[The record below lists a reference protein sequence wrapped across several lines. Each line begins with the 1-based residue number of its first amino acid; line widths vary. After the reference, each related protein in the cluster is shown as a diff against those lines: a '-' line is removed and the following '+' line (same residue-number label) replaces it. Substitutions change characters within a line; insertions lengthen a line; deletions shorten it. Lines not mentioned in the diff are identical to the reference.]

1 MGYSFYQTT
10 RSGNKYVLKEKFVEF
25 QEVSAINKYNEMFN
39 DIKEESNPDEIHVV
53 GYTFKNGVIIVAV
66 TYFDECLECGAM
78 YEEFDIA
85 LEDFIEYLQND

>member
-1 MGYSFYQTT
+1 MDQKSINNFVINIKASFI
-10 RSGNKYVLKEKFVEF
+10 
-25 QEVSAINKYNEMFN
+25 INTFLYDYLNDNEMFN